1 MDYPWTFVL
10 FIIVTLIRAV
20 FFKEKKQQTEKLLPE
35 MINMEKYCQDLSDAI
50 KIKTISNYDRELV
63 DWAEFEKFHL
73 FLEERFP
80 LVHKTMTRTKVADAS
95 LVYKWEGTDPSLD
108 GIAMLAHQDV
118 VPITAGTEQDW
129 EHEPFSGY
137 NDGEF
142 IWGRGAMDMKN
153 HLIAVMECMEERY
166 YNVSL
171 NIRRKE
177 LCMIQRKY

>member
-1 MDYPWTFVL
+1 MKILWIILGLLGL

-95 LVYKWEGTDPSLD
+95 LVYKWEGTDPSL
-108 GIAMLAHQDV
+108 A
-118 VPITAGTEQDW
+118 PPWSTA
-129 EHEPFSGY
+129 P
-137 NDGEF
+137 
-142 IWGRGAMDMKN
+142 
-153 HLIAVMECMEERY
+153 
-166 YNVSL
+166 SL
-171 NIRRKE
+171 RARPSSTWAPARASPV
-177 LCMIQRKY
+177 CP